1 MAENGTNGT
10 NGQGYVGTRTIR
22 PDGVDKV
29 TGRARFGAD
38 FNLPG
43 QLIGRVL
50 RSPHA
55 HARIVKIDTSKAEA
69 LPGVKAVITRD
80 DFADQPSEFIPAG
93 EMMMNYKDVV
103 RNVMAREKALYEG
116 HAVAAVAATSPAVA
130 RRALK
135 LIDVTYEVLPHVIDV
150 VEAMRPD
157 APVLH
162 DDLFTV
168 GVEPK
173 PDKPSNIAKRIE
185 IVLGD
190 IEAGFQQ
197 ADVIIEREFKTA
209 PVHQGYIE
217 PHAALASVS
226 EDGSAELWCCTQG
239 HYIVRAHCARLLG
252 LDIGRVRVT
261 ASEIGGGF
269 GGKTVVYLEPLAL
282 ALSRKAKRPVKMV
295 MSREEVFK
303 SSGPTSGATVK
314 VKMGATKDG
323 KFVAGYAELKYQAGA
338 FQGSPVQPGVFCAYA
353 PYDIQNVKVIGYDVV
368 SNRPKVAAY
377 RAPGAPISEFA
388 VESVVDEIAKKLGLD
403 PIELRM
409 MNAAREGTKAA
420 YGPKFGPI
428 GLEETLNSIKKTEHW
443 NTPLRKWQGRG
454 VASGFWFNIGG
465 ETSVSLT
472 VNEDGTIS
480 LMAGT
485 PDIGGLR
492 ASLAAVAA
500 DELGVEYDKVRPIIG
515 DTGSLGFNFLTGGS
529 RSAFSGSMAVV
540 EAAKQIKAEC
550 CARACKLWDLKP
562 DQVAWERGAA
572 RPIGNAADKAKP
584 MHIADFAK
592 VAAKTGGPIGGYG
605 RINAQG
611 AGPSLGT
618 HLVDLEV
625 DPETGRV
632 TILRYTVAQDAGKAL
647 HPAYVEGQL
656 QGGAV
661 QGIGWALNEEY
672 IYGADGKLQNAG
684 FLDYRMPV
692 ASDLPMIE
700 PILVEVANP
709 RHPLGVRGVGE
720 TPIIPPLGA
729 IANAMEQ
736 ATGIRFTELPM
747 SPPKVLKALKDR
759 ERGSPPGSSHDM
771 ARVVLI
777 GNLAQL
783 TGGVAEFQL
792 SATSVKQL
800 FQQLTELH
808 PAIEPHLEEGIAVA
822 IDGQIYQ
829 DALFQPIGPDSEVF
843 LLPQIA
849 AASRQLSSVMS

>member
-10 NGQGYVGTRTIR
+10 NGGYVGTRAIR

-50 RSPHA
+50 RSPHPP
-55 HARIVKIDTSKAEA
+55 ARISSIDTSKAEA

-80 DFADQPSEFIPAG
+80 DFPDQPSEFIPAG

-116 HAVAAVAATSPAVA
+116 HAVAAVAATSAIIA
-130 RRALK
+130 RKALK

-150 VEAMRPD
+150 VEAMKPG

-162 DDLFTV
+162 DDLYTV
-168 GVEPK
+168 GAEPK
-173 PDKPSNIAKRIE
+173 PDQPS
-185 IVLGD
+185 
-190 IEAGFQQ
+190 
-197 ADVIIEREFKTA
+197 
-209 PVHQGYIE
+209 
-217 PHAALASVS
+217 S
-226 EDGSAELWCCTQG
+226 
-239 HYIVRAHCARLLG
+239 
-252 LDIGRVRVT
+252 
-261 ASEIGGGF
+261 
-269 GGKTVVYLEPLAL
+269 
-282 ALSRKAKRPVKMV
+282 KAKRPVKMA

-303 SSGPTSGATVK
+303 ASGPTSGATVK

-323 KFVAGYAELKYQAGA
+323 KFVAGFAELKYQAGA

-353 PYDIQNVKVIGYDVV
+353 PYDIENVKVIGYDVV

-377 RAPGAPISEFA
+377 RAPGAPISEYA
-388 VESVVDEIAKKLGLD
+388 VESVVDEIAKKLDID
-403 PIELRM
+403 PIDLRM
-409 MNAAREGTKAA
+409 QNAAREGTKAA

-428 GLEETLNSIKKTEHW
+428 GMEETLNAVKKTEHW
-443 NTPLRKWQGRG
+443 NAPLRKWQGRG

-500 DELGVEYDKVRPIIG
+500 DELGVPYDKVAG
-515 DTGSLGFNFLTGGS
+515 
-529 RSAFSGSMAVV
+529 
-540 EAAKQIKAEC
+540 
-550 CARACKLWDLKP
+550 
-562 DQVAWERGAA
+562 
-572 RPIGNAADKAKP
+572 
-584 MHIADFAK
+584 
-592 VAAKTGGPIGGYG
+592 KTGGPSGGVG

-611 AGPSLGT
+611 AGPSFGT

-632 TILRYTVAQDAGKAL
+632 TVLRYTVAQDAGRAL
-647 HPAYVEGQL
+647 HPAYVEGQF

-672 IYGADGKLQNAG
+672 VYGTDGKLQNAG

-692 ASDLPMIE
+692 ASDVPMIDA
-700 PILVEVANP
+700 ILVEVANP
-709 RHPLGVRGVGE
+709 KHPLGVRGVGE
-720 TPIIPPLGA
+720 TPIVPPLGA
-729 IANAMEQ
+729 IANAMEA

-747 SPPKVLKALKDR
+747 SPPKVLKALR
-759 ERGSPPGSSHDM
+759 EK
-771 ARVVLI
+771 
-777 GNLAQL
+777 
-783 TGGVAEFQL
+783 GVT
-792 SATSVKQL
+792 AT
-800 FQQLTELH
+800 
-808 PAIEPHLEEGIAVA
+808 
-822 IDGQIYQ
+822 
-829 DALFQPIGPDSEVF
+829 
-843 LLPQIA
+843 
-849 AASRQLSSVMS
+849 